1 MHDGLIDDI
10 FNPRFVFFS
19 PVHLDELDGFSTL
32 RRERF
37 STHVDEAIVA
47 WQASTENKS
56 EQSLG
61 VRDITVELLEPMTHP
76 GTMRVDVW
84 VERLSANSCAFGFL
98 CSSLDGRTAYARG
111 ERTITKLDPAS
122 HRPAAWSLPF
132 RAKQATLLK
141 NLPACV

>member
-1 MHDGLIDDI
+1 MHDGLTDDI

-19 PVHLDELDGFSTL
+19 PVHLDELGGFSAL

-37 STHVDEAIVA
+37 AAHVDEAIVA

-61 VRDITVELLEPMTHP
+61 VRDITVELLEPVTEP
-76 GTMRVDVW
+76 GTMRIDVW
-84 VERLSANSCAFGFL
+84 VERLDVNTCAFGFT
-98 CSSLDGRTAYARG
+98 CSSMDGRTAYARG

-141 NLPACV
+141 NLPAYV